1 MSPRVTV
8 IMATYNWSSVLPYS
22 IGSALRQ
29 TFADFELL
37 VVGDG
42 CTDDS
47 DAVVNAMGDPRVRW
61 INLPV
66 NSGHQSTPNNEGLRQ
81 ARGELIAYLGH
92 DDLWLP
98 HHLGSLLAAI
108 DQGADLAYGLLASIP
123 PDGSAAIPVLFGP
136 EHYGDWLPPTSLMH
150 RRAVTEALG
159 GWRDYRVIGMSP
171 ETDLVRRARDAGFRF
186 ASVLRLTA
194 IKLPAAQRRD
204 VYKTR
209 PSHEQAT
216 WSERIQAPDFEVV
229 QLASWVADSR
239 WSFRIVYRELARRF
253 LRETLRRAML
263 AVQRLTRRRRRTA
276 IDEMRRFK
284 GL

>member
-1 MSPRVTV
+1 MPPRVTV

-29 TFADFELL
+29 TFAGFELL
-37 VVGDG
+37 VIGDG

-47 DAVVNAMGDPRVRW
+47 AAVVQAIGDSRVRW

-81 ARGELIAYLGH
+81 AQGDLIAYLGH

-98 HHLGSLLAAI
+98 HHLEVLVAAI
-108 DQGADLAYGLLASIP
+108 DRGADIAHGLLASVP
-123 PDGSAAIPVLFGP
+123 RDGAAAIPVLFGP
-136 EHYGDWLPPTSLMH
+136 EHHGDWLAPTSLMH
-150 RRAVTEALG
+150 RRAVTEMVG
-159 GWRDYRVIGMSP
+159 GWRDYRAVGSLP
-171 ETDLVRRARDAGFRF
+171 ETDLLRRARGAGFRL
-186 ASVLRLTA
+186 ASVPRLTA
-194 IKLPAAQRRD
+194 IKLPAGYRRN

-209 PSHEQAT
+209 PSHEQAL

-229 QLASWVADSR
+229 QLASWVTDSR
-239 WSFRIVYRELARRF
+239 WSFRIVYRELVRRFIRETARRVI
-253 LRETLRRAML
+253 L
-263 AVQRLTRRRRRTA
+263 ALQRLTRRRKRTA
-276 IDEMRRFK
+276 VDELRRFK

>member
-1 MSPRVTV
+1 MTPRVTV
-8 IMATYNWSSVLPYS
+8 VMATYNWSSVLPFS

-29 TFADFELL
+29 TFPDFELL

-47 DAVVNAMGDPRVRW
+47 EAVVRSIGDARVRW

-81 ARGELIAYLGH
+81 ARGDLVAYLGH

-98 HHLGSLLAAI
+98 HHLASLVAAI
-108 DQGADLAYGLLASIP
+108 DAGADLAYGLLASVP
-123 PDGSAAIPVLFGP
+123 PDGSGAVPVIFGP
-136 EHYGDWLPPTSLMH
+136 EHHGDWLPPTSFLH
-150 RRAVTEALG
+150 RRAVTETLG
-159 GWRDYRVIGMSP
+159 GWGDYRALGMSP
-171 ETDLVRRARDAGFRF
+171 EIDLVRRAREAGFRF
-186 ASVLRLTA
+186 AFVPRLTA
-194 IKLPAAQRRD
+194 IKLPASQRRD

-209 PSHEQAT
+209 PSHEQAL

-239 WSFRIVYRELARRF
+239 WSFRILYRELVRRL
-253 LRETLRRAML
+253 LRETARRVML
-263 AVQRLTRRRRRTA
+263 GVRLLTRRRRRTA
-276 IDEMRRFK
+276 IDETRHFK

>member
-1 MSPRVTV
+1 MPPPVTV

-22 IGSALRQ
+22 IGSALGQ
-29 TFADFELL
+29 TFPHFELL

-47 DAVVNAMGDPRVRW
+47 EAVVSAIGDPRVRW
-61 INLPV
+61 IGLPV

-98 HHLGSLLAAI
+98 HHLAALVAAI
-108 DQGADLAYGLLASIP
+108 DHGADLAYGLLASIP
-123 PDGSAAIPVLFGP
+123 PDGSPAIPVRFGP
-136 EHYGDWLPPTSLMH
+136 EHYGDWLPPTSLIH

-159 GWRDYRVIGMSP
+159 GWGDYRTLGLSP
-171 ETDLVRRARDAGFRF
+171 ETDLVRRARHAGFRF
-186 ASVLRLTA
+186 AFVPRLTA

-209 PSHEQAT
+209 PCHEQAT
-216 WSERIQAPDFEVV
+216 WSERIRKPDFEVV

-253 LRETLRRAML
+253 LRETARRVIL
-263 AVQRLTRRRRRTA
+263 ALQRLTRRRGRTP
-276 IDEMRRFK
+276 IDELRRFK